1 MCLRM
6 GKRSTRAPP
15 ELDPPESDSFTPC
28 STSLMK
34 SSSSVEIARPYP
46 ISKITATTYLPTPNQ
61 DPGLVFARSIP
72 GPTMNER
79 GGRLPLE
86 VEPKL
91 GGALNKVTQQSER
104 LAPLDGLRAVER
116 GAGHDRVLHP
126 FSVKLPLIVVWHP
139 RRPRRPLD
147 AASVVV
153 RG

>member
-1 MCLRM
+1 M

-15 ELDPPESDSFTPC
+15 ELDPPVSDSFTPC

-46 ISKITATTYLPTPNQ
+46 ISKITATTYLPTPSQ
-61 DPGLVFARSIP
+61 DSASVSAKLIP
-72 GPTMNER
+72 GSTMDKRE
-79 GGRLPLE
+79 GCSPFE
-86 VEPKL
+86 VEPEL
-91 GGALNKVTQQSER
+91 GGALDEVIQESER
-104 LAPLDGLRAVER
+104 LTPLDGLRAVER